1 MGVTRRAGAAL
12 IALAV
17 AVAAG
22 PSASAGVPVL
32 TDNAFVIPGAN
43 ADSADSWAPDILKP
57 LDPWATDGPLVPLIN
72 AHYYDCHGCTVT
84 IIRYPRTAGPLFG
97 PCAPFADESIAIGA
111 GMVIDDLRDAEG
123 PSVISG
129 LSLGAMA
136 ADAAQ
141 RALDA
146 DPSRPPA
153 SDVTFIATGDPSRVT
168 PLTTGIG
175 SFLPVGFRIPVLGW
189 TVARPPSESAYDTVV
204 VVGEYEWAADFPD
217 RPWNLLADL
226 NALVGFNYTHSEA
239 SLTDPADVPPEY
251 IRTTTNSTGATTTTY
266 LVPTPEVPLLK
277 PFDKILAP
285 SVIAA
290 LNSVLKPIVD
300 RGYSRYD
307 TTTGNHSPYL
317 QPTDG
322 LPKLVMPSAPA
333 GITLRA
339 KTTEPAAAQDN
350 STDQRPTSGSRR
362 PGFRG
367 RADTPRRHPQRGSN
381 AVSRPARL

>member
-1 MGVTRRAGAAL
+1 MGVARRAGAAL

-17 AVAAG
+17 AIAAA
-22 PSASAGVPVL
+22 PTAYAGVPVP

-43 ADSADSWAPDILKP
+43 SDSWAPDILEP
-57 LDPWATDGPLVPLIN
+57 LDPWATDGPLVPLIS

-97 PCAPFADESIAIGA
+97 PCAPFADESIVIGV
-111 GMVIDDLRDAEG
+111 GRVIDDLRDAEG

-129 LSLGAMA
+129 LSLGAMT

-146 DPSRPPA
+146 DPRRPPA
-153 SDVTFIATGDPSRVT
+153 SDVTFIATADPSRVT

-239 SLTDPADVPPEY
+239 SLTDPADVPP
-251 IRTTTNSTGATTTTY
+251 
-266 LVPTPEVPLLK
+266 
-277 PFDKILAP
+277 
-285 SVIAA
+285 
-290 LNSVLKPIVD
+290 
-300 RGYSRYD
+300 
-307 TTTGNHSPYL
+307 PYL